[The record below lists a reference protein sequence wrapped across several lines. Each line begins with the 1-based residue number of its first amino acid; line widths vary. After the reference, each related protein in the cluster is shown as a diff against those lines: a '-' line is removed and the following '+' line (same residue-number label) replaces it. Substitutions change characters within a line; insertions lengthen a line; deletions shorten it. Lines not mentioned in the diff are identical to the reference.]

1 MKWKIKREILPSA
14 VIVAFLILS
23 LSFYSTLPDTIP
35 THFNFNGNA
44 DRISSK
50 SSFIISNLVAAITIY
65 ALLTF
70 IPFID
75 PFWKKIQNRYNIF
88 LIFRDL
94 AMLFLLFMFL
104 IEFLSAQAGHIY
116 KGAMGVG
123 FGLLFIFL
131 GNYMPRLPRNFFFGI
146 RTPWTL
152 ASEIVWKKTHIV
164 GGWLFALGGII
175 TVVLSFLRI
184 HFGWALAITLIPII
198 LYTGIIYPLTLYR
211 KIQKSESVKTPEL

>member
-104 IEFLSAQAGHIY
+104 IEFLSARAGHIY